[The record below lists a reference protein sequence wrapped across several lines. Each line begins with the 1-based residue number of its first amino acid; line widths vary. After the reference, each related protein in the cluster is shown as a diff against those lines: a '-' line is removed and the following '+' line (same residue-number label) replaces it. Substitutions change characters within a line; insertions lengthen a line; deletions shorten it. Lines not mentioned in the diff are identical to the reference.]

1 MMSGAVLLLFLVLGV
16 LIFVIWKYFFQGKEF
31 SVRENQKKEQ
41 QVYIS
46 KKGVNLDSGSLGG
59 GSGELFAG
67 NGKDSMDTL
76 VISGNRNHNRDCEGT
91 GYLLRLQNLNG
102 GQIYEGGFYHEI
114 ILGRGICQNGENLGI
129 QFPYA
134 SVSRKHCR
142 IFLEE
147 GRVYVEDF
155 GSSNRT
161 YLNGKQVV
169 KPELLIRGDILK
181 IGYEK
186 FRVEI

>member
-1 MMSGAVLLLFLVLGV
+1 MLKAVLLLFFALGI
-16 LIFVIWKYFFQGKEF
+16 LIFVIWKCFFQKKEL

-41 QVYIS
+41 SVYIS

-67 NGKDSMDTL
+67 NGKDSMDT
-76 VISGNRNHNRDCEGT
+76 VMISGNRSQNRDCSAA
-91 GYLLRLQNLNG
+91 GYSVRLQNLNG
-102 GQIYEGGFYHEI
+102 GQIYEGNFYHEI
-114 ILGRGICQNGENLGI
+114 ILGRGSCQNGENWGI
-129 QFPYA
+129 RFPYA

-147 GRVYVEDF
+147 GRVYVEDME
-155 GSSNRT
+155 SSNGT

>member
-1 MMSGAVLLLFLVLGV
+1 MMLGAVLLLFLVLGV
-16 LIFVIWKYFFQGKEF
+16 LIFVIWKYFFQAKEF

-67 NGKDSMDTL
+67 NGNDSMDTF
-76 VISGNRNHNRDCEGT
+76 VISGNRNHNRDCEET
-91 GYLLRLQNLNG
+91 GYSVKLQNLNG
-102 GQIYEGGFYHEI
+102 GQIYEGNFYHEI
-114 ILGRGICQNGENLGI
+114 ILGRGNCQNGENLGI
-129 QFPYA
+129 RFPYA

-142 IFLEE
+142 FFIE
-147 GRVYVEDF
+147 GSRVYVEDL
-155 GSSNRT
+155 GSSNGT
-161 YLNGKQVV
+161 YLNEKQVV
-169 KPELLIRGDILK
+169 KPKLLIRGDILK
-181 IGYEK
+181 IGHEK